1 MIVPTPAT
9 PRPTPPPSA
18 RCGSRR
24 NFIIRLRPKNT
35 RLATAVVWVNGK
47 RVKVSRDAGG
57 RLRARVNLTGLT
69 TGTYAVRINA
79 RGKNGRRYKETRL
92 YKVC

>member
-1 MIVPTPAT
+1 MTVIPTPAVS
-9 PRPTPPPSA
+9 R

-24 NFIIRLRPKNT
+24 NFTIRLRPRSK
-35 RLATAVVWVNGK
+35 RLATAVVRVNGTK
-47 RVKVSRDAGG
+47 VKVSRHADG
-57 RLRARVNLTGLT
+57 RLRARVNLTGLQ
-69 TGTYAVRINA
+69 TGTYQVKINA